1 MITPNKFVSYEKSIL
16 SKLEAFLKNSTS
28 EIKIIDLYNYM
39 QKKKVFDSPEE
50 FILTLDALH
59 VLGKINVNFD
69 KRTIQSVIRNH

>member
-1 MITPNKFVSYEKSIL
+1 VITPNKFVSYEKSIL